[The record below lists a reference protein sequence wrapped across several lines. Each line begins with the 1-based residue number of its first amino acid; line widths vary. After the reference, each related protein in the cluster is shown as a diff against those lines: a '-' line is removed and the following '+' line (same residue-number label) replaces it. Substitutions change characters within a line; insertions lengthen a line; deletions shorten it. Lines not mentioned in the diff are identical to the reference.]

1 MTFPAWLIAAPILLP
16 LLSAAL
22 LICLPKRLSVQR
34 TLSLAS
40 SAALLVFSAILMWQV
55 NVSDFVVV
63 QIGGW
68 AAPFG
73 ITLVADGLSAL
84 MVLISGVLGFTTA
97 LYALGDIGENL
108 ERRKYHALFQVL
120 LAGVNGAFLTG
131 DLFNL
136 YVWFEVLLI
145 SSFVLLTLGGTRA
158 QLKGGVSYVLIN
170 LLASILFLSATGLL
184 YGATG
189 TLNMADLSLRLATL
203 PVGLVTT
210 LSMLFLVA
218 FGIKAAIF
226 PLFFWL
232 PSSYHTPPM
241 AITAIFA
248 GLLSKVGV
256 YALIRAFTL
265 LFTQDVG
272 YTHTILLW
280 LAGFTML
287 TGVLGAAA
295 QTDVRKLLSYH
306 IVSQIGY
313 ILLGLALFSP
323 LALAGSVYY
332 LLHNI
337 LAKTNLFLLG
347 GVMQREAGSFELS
360 KIGGL
365 YKGRPWLAGLFLISA
380 FSLAGFP
387 PLSGFWAKLFIVR
400 GSLESAS
407 YTLAALALVVS
418 LITIYSMTKIWRL
431 AFWKPHPTEL
441 AKPSYNLNVL
451 YAPTFILAGLTLVI
465 GLWIAPFYKIA
476 ETAGASLLEPER
488 YIEAV
493 LGSGAVT
500 DFETL
505 TKGSN
510 VAGDR

>member
-1 MTFPAWLIAAPILLP
+1 MSFDAWLIVLPLVLP

-22 LICLPKRLSVQR
+22 LICLPNRLTVQR
-34 TLSLAS
+34 ALSLVS
-40 SAALLVFSAILMWQV
+40 SAFQLGIAATLAWQV
-55 NVSDFVVV
+55 TLQDFVVV

-84 MVLISGVLGFTTA
+84 MVLISGVLAFATA
-97 LYALGDIGENL
+97 LYALEDIKERL
-108 ERRKYHALFQVL
+108 ERRNYHALFHVL

-145 SSFVLLTLGGTRA
+145 ASFVLLTLGGTKE
-158 QLKGGVSYVLIN
+158 QLKGGISYVMIN
-170 LLASILFLSATGLL
+170 LVASIFFLSAIGLL
-184 YGATG
+184 YGAAG

-203 PVGLVTT
+203 PAGLVTT

-241 AITAIFA
+241 AITALFA

-256 YALIRAFTL
+256 YALIRSFTL

-272 YTHTILLW
+272 YTHTLLLW

-295 QTDVRKLLSYH
+295 QTDVRKLLSFH

-313 ILLGLALFSP
+313 ILLGLALYTP

-347 GVMQREAGSFELS
+347 GIMQREAGSFEL
-360 KIGGL
+360 KDIGGL
-365 YKGRPWLAGLFLISA
+365 YKERPWLSGLFLVSA

-387 PLSGFWAKLFIVR
+387 PLSGFWAKLFIV
-400 GSLESAS
+400 GAGLESGAYVLS
-407 YTLAALALVVS
+407 SVALVVS

-431 AFWKPHPTEL
+431 AFWKPHPGKLPKPTYEL
-441 AKPSYNLNVL
+441 NLL
-451 YAPTFILAGLTLVI
+451 YAPAFILAGLTLVI
-465 GLWIAPFYKIA
+465 GLWIAPFYKAA
-476 ETAGASLLEPER
+476 EVAGTSLLEPER

-493 LGSGAVT
+493 LGEGAIALN
-500 DFETL
+500 E
-505 TKGSN
+505 GE
-510 VAGDR
+510 R